1 MISKTKSTYMDIHS
15 ILLDSVLYL
24 ETKFNLKEKIRNKSE
39 GCSQEVNKCFLH
51 RDDNLGLTRTH
62 YSHNALM

>member
-1 MISKTKSTYMDIHS
+1 MNIHS

-39 GCSQEVNKCFLH
+39 GCRQEVNKCFY
-51 RDDNLGLTRTH
+51 TE
-62 YSHNALM
+62 MII